1 MSFPKYYEHEYE
13 KSLKRTYKQRFPDLY
28 IIDVSPGVQPN
39 NNCYVDGL
47 QGWLLGLL
55 AIVLYL
61 VLTLMKVQEYSIV
74 PHFSILNFLSLN
86 LETPWSRPSKRE

>member
-1 MSFPKYYEHEYE
+1 MHEQWLICVIRNLE
-13 KSLKRTYKQRFPDLY
+13 RTYQQRFSYLY
-28 IIDVSPGVQPN
+28 ITDVSPGVQPN

-55 AIVLYL
+55 TIVLYL

-74 PHFSILNFLSLN
+74 PHF
-86 LETPWSRPSKRE
+86 